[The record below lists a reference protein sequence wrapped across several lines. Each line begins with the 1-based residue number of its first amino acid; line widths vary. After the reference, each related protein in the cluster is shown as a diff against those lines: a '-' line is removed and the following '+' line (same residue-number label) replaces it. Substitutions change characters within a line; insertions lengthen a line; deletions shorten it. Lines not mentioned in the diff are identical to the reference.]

1 MLLPV
6 RQLAI
11 VALAL
16 PVQAF
21 ADSNAEVPGV
31 TGDRIVFA
39 QSSCFSG
46 VCRTTG
52 LQYGAGIDAA
62 FHERN
67 LRGGIDGRR
76 LALVS
81 RDDAYDADTAAANA
95 VGFAADNG
103 VFAVIGG
110 LGTPTALRMAP
121 ILRSAHVPFIGV
133 LSGTNLIRDRDR
145 FPNVVNLR
153 TGYAEETRKLV
164 TYMHDRLGARRFG
177 IIYQDDA
184 FGRSVLAGY
193 RDALMALDLP
203 ILAKASYSWHSH
215 SVYGSLFVLEKA
227 ELDVVMLASTTTNAG
242 DAIDM
247 ARSFGHDYV
256 FGLLSV
262 VNLGQLRERLGHR
275 LGPALVARV
284 MPDFGDGSLSLVQ
297 QFRSAL
303 AAYRAAVPEAA
314 ARTADATSLEGYILG
329 RFVIDVLQRMPGAPN
344 REDFLRTA
352 LAAEPVVIDGWEISF
367 DVGSNTGSDYVR
379 IIEFAGEHPVK
390 AVSQ

>member
-1 MLLPV
+1 MPLPV
-6 RQLAI
+6 RLLVV

-16 PVQAF
+16 PVPAF
-21 ADSNAEVPGV
+21 AASNPEVPGV

-39 QSSCFSG
+39 QSACFSG
-46 VCRTTG
+46 VCRTDG
-52 LQYGAGIDAA
+52 LQYVAGIGAA

-67 LRGGIDGRR
+67 LLGGVDGRS

-81 RDDAYDADTAAANA
+81 RDDAYDGDTAAANA
-95 VGFAADNG
+95 FDFAADNG

-110 LGTPTALRMAP
+110 LGTPASLRMAP
-121 ILRSAHVPFIGV
+121 ILRSAHIPFIGV
-133 LSGTNLIRDRDR
+133 LSGAGLLRDRDR

-153 TGYAEETRKLV
+153 TGYAEEIRELV

-193 RDALMALDLP
+193 RDALKAFDLP

-227 ELDVVMLASTTTNAG
+227 ELDAVMLASNTTDAG

-247 ARSFGHDYV
+247 ARSFGQDYV

-262 VNLGQLRERLGHR
+262 VNLGQLGDQLGHQV
-275 LGPALVARV
+275 GPALVARV
-284 MPDFGDGSLSLVQ
+284 MPDVGDGDISLVQ
-297 QFRSAL
+297 RFQSAL
-303 AAYRAAVPEAA
+303 RAYQVAVPEAA
-314 ARTADATSLEGYILG
+314 ARTVDATSLEGYILG
-329 RFVIDVLQRMPGAPN
+329 RFVINVLQRMPGTPN

-352 LAAEPVVIDGWEISF
+352 LASEPVVIDGWEISF
-367 DVGSNTGSDYVR
+367 DAGSNTGSDYVR
-379 IIEFAGEHPVK
+379 IIEFTGEQRVK
-390 AVSQ
+390 ADSQ